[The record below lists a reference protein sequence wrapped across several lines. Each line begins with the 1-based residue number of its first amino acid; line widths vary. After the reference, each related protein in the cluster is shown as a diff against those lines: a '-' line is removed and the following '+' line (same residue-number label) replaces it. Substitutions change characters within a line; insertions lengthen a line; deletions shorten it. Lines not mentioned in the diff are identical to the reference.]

1 MRYCACR
8 FLHRAVAV
16 NRPSASAASLSSDT
30 LLGGGVVTRRWCD
43 RLLRS
48 QAETCKRGGERAMKQ
63 IWRVALRR
71 NYSSSHASLPSL
83 SPAVRHRGGTART
96 GNLLLLLAPIRS
108 AAYYPAC
115 RRGGAV
121 VPSRLV
127 VAPAAAMHFSTS
139 STAAA
144 QFGSA
149 EEPVFRPR
157 RALVLTKFSRYEFE
171 KRRHAHLTE
180 EQLVQDES
188 RGSDYNSLVH
198 HHKIHTKNR
207 ELVVNTLREN
217 GIETRLVDRFEY
229 TDSNIDWADVIF
241 TTGGDG
247 TFLMAASK
255 IHTRD
260 KPIIG
265 INSDPSRSVGY
276 LCLPGHYTENFPL
289 ALKRLLTGK
298 FQWMWRQRLRV
309 TLKGEHAF
317 DPPVELHDQQ
327 LQYPEY
333 RFLDCWQEQHRKPT
347 TDDGGLQHS
356 SAGDVVHVLP
366 VRSLN
371 EVFVGESL
379 SSRVSYYELSV
390 DGSPRTKLKSSGLT
404 ICSGTGSTSWSFNIN
419 KVTPQCIQRILDIVT
434 AETGVDLPTRDP
446 KLIER
451 VTTNFNNS
459 LIFDPSKCRMAYTI
473 RDPVVFGTDF
483 NSKPRGFAKR
493 IEVKSRMF
501 DACLVIDG
509 GLSFVFNDGATA
521 VFEIFDEDALR
532 TVQFAD

>member
-1 MRYCACR
+1 
-8 FLHRAVAV
+8 
-16 NRPSASAASLSSDT
+16 
-30 LLGGGVVTRRWCD
+30 
-43 RLLRS
+43 
-48 QAETCKRGGERAMKQ
+48 MKQ
-63 IWRVALRR
+63 IWKIALRR
-71 NYSSSHASLPSL
+71 NYASNHACLSSPPLPPVKRRAAGRSSSSSSSSTVGAT
-83 SPAVRHRGGTART
+83 ATART
-96 GNLLLLLAPIRS
+96 GNLLLLAPILRS
-108 AAYYPAC
+108 PYYPAC
-115 RRGGAV
+115 RRVAAS
-121 VPSRLV
+121 PS
-127 VAPAAAMHFSTS
+127 AAMHFSTS
-139 STAAA
+139 TTADSASSEPLSD
-144 QFGSA
+144 QFGTA
-149 EEPVFRPR
+149 EAPVFRPR

-180 EQLVQDES
+180 DELVQDLES

-198 HHKIHTKNR
+198 HHKIHTRNR

-255 IHTRD
+255 VHSRD

-276 LCLPGHYTENFPL
+276 LCLPGSYTENFPL

-317 DPPVELHDQQ
+317 DAPVELHDQQ

-333 RFLDCWQEQHRKPT
+333 RFLDCWQEQHRKSAT
-347 TDDGGLQHS
+347 EDGL
-356 SAGDVVHVLP
+356 AAVPPPADAVHVLP

-434 AETGVDLPTRDP
+434 SETGVDLPTRDS

-451 VTTNFNNS
+451 VTSSFNNS
-459 LIFDPSKCRMAYTI
+459 LIFDPSKCLMAYTI

-509 GLSFVFNDGATA
+509 GLSFIFNDGATA

-532 TVQFAD
+532 TVQFVD